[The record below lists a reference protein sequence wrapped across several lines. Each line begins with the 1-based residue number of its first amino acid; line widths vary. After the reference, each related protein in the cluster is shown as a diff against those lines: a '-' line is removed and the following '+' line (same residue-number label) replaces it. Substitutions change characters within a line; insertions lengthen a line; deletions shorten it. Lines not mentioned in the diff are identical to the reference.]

1 MCRSSYRW
9 HFCLALVTLLL
20 LAGCRQQ
27 MAEQPSYRPLD
38 ASNFFPDGR
47 SARPL
52 MPDTVSREQT
62 LGDSPLETG
71 KSNGQDLTTLPFHV
85 TQAVLT
91 RGQQRY
97 NIYCALCH
105 DRVGTGQGVVVR
117 RGYTQPPSFHI
128 DRLRSAPVGHFFDVM
143 TNGYGKMPSYA
154 KQIAVQDRWDI
165 IAYIRALQ
173 LSQHASL
180 QDTPPDVQLQLQKEA
195 Q

>member
-9 HFCLALVTLLL
+9 HFCLALVMSLL

-52 MPDTVSREQT
+52 MPDTVSRDQT
-62 LGDSPLETG
+62 FGDSPLETG
-71 KSNGQDLTTLPFHV
+71 KSNGQDLTTMPYPV

-128 DRLRSAPVGHFFDVM
+128 DRLRTAPVGHFFDVM

-154 KQIAVQDRWDI
+154 KQISVQDRWDI

-173 LSQHASL
+173 LSQNASL
-180 QDTPPDVQLQLQKEA
+180 QDTPPDVQLQLQKES

>member
-1 MCRSSYRW
+1 MSSATAFSCSSGRRMLNLMQSGRASFCKVLGHARCSMCRSSYRW
-9 HFCLALVTLLL
+9 HFCLALVTSLL

-47 SARPL
+47 SARPVV
-52 MPDTVSREQT
+52 PDTVSREQT

-71 KSNGQDLTTLPFHV
+71 KSNGQDLTTVPIPL

-117 RGYTQPPSFHI
+117 RGYTQP
-128 DRLRSAPVGHFFDVM
+128 
-143 TNGYGKMPSYA
+143 
-154 KQIAVQDRWDI
+154 
-165 IAYIRALQ
+165 
-173 LSQHASL
+173 
-180 QDTPPDVQLQLQKEA
+180 
-195 Q
+195 